1 MHKSNASSCPTI
13 TCEEALKRELEYRQR
28 IERSHPH
35 LLVGLNGSP
44 ALLNEVGSGSSPDLS
59 TRNSAHDSYV
69 PSPQACF
76 VGSTVQRPPANWYPS
91 KKKLKVQQHPSQAL
105 QAPRPNLIPSFWC
118 KICKVDC
125 VTEFNFGAHIGGK
138 KHKAKKLEI
147 LGNRK
152 NARPATGNQCT
163 GCSYNGE
170 GAAPAI
176 DPDWRS
182 FRAQLYF
189 NEQYAKSV
197 NPAVAAVR
205 ATATTPEPVK
215 IGDKWAHPLV
225 EPEKGCLLI
234 ATEKLD
240 GSHIFERTVVLLL
253 SAGVL
258 GPVGV
263 ILNRPSLMSI
273 KEAQAVFAET
283 DIAGAF
289 SGRPLFFGGPLEECF
304 FLLGP
309 RAAAAGDVV
318 GRTGLFD
325 EVMPGVHYG
334 TRESVGCAAEL
345 VKRGVVGVRDFRF
358 FDGFCGWEREQL
370 RDEVRAGLWRVAA
383 CSPAVL
389 GLATVVKGG
398 LWEEVQGLVGER
410 RVW

>member
-1 MHKSNASSCPTI
+1 MCRSSGHATLRVAIGPDRNPKSELYPSRMEVPNLVVLKLRCLRLHPFFLQSYLL
-13 TCEEALKRELEYRQR
+13 EALSPTLALAILVILLSSDVLAMETSCFLTSKPSPKSMAMPSTAAGMAKPKL
-28 IERSHPH
+28 H
-35 LLVGLNGSP
+35 LL
-44 ALLNEVGSGSSPDLS
+44 SGTRRPSS
-59 TRNSAHDSYV
+59 SA
-69 PSPQACF
+69 
-76 VGSTVQRPPANWYPS
+76 
-91 KKKLKVQQHPSQAL
+91 
-105 QAPRPNLIPSFWC
+105 
-118 KICKVDC
+118 IC
-125 VTEFNFGAHIGGK
+125 
-138 KHKAKKLEI
+138 
-147 LGNRK
+147 
-152 NARPATGNQCT
+152 
-163 GCSYNGE
+163 CSYNPRSSSSEDGVV
-170 GAAPAI
+170 PAI

-182 FRAQLYF
+182 YRAQLYL

-197 NPAVAAVR
+197 NPAVAATSR
-205 ATATTPEPVK
+205 TEPAK
-215 IGDKWAHPLV
+215 IGDRWAHPLA
-225 EPEKGCLLI
+225 EPEKGCLLV

-240 GSHIFERTVVLLL
+240 GSHIFERTVILLL

-273 KEAQAVFAET
+273 KEARSLFADAGDA

-309 RAAAAGDVV
+309 RAAASGGGGDVV
-318 GRTGLFD
+318 ARTGLFE

-345 VKRGVVGVRDFRF
+345 AKRGVVGAQDLRF

-389 GLATVVKGG
+389 GLAGVVKGG
-398 LWEEVQGLVGER
+398 LWDEVQGLVTER

>member
-1 MHKSNASSCPTI
+1 METSCFLTSKPSSHKSMTSPSSILAKP
-13 TCEEALKRELEYRQR
+13 K
-28 IERSHPH
+28 PH
-35 LLVGLNGSP
+35 LLFGNRRRAS
-44 ALLNEVGSGSSPDLS
+44 
-59 TRNSAHDSYV
+59 
-69 PSPQACF
+69 PSPVTCC
-76 VGSTVQRPPANWYPS
+76 
-91 KKKLKVQQHPSQAL
+91 
-105 QAPRPNLIPSFWC
+105 SF
-118 KICKVDC
+118 
-125 VTEFNFGAHIGGK
+125 
-138 KHKAKKLEI
+138 
-147 LGNRK
+147 
-152 NARPATGNQCT
+152 NARPSSA
-163 GCSYNGE
+163 E
-170 GAAPAI
+170 DGAVPVI

-189 NEQYAKSV
+189 NEQHAKSV
-197 NPAVAAVR
+197 NPAAV
-205 ATATTPEPVK
+205 TAMMPPQPVK

-240 GSHIFERTVVLLL
+240 GSHIFERTVILLL

-273 KEAQAVFAET
+273 KEAESIFADDA
-283 DIAGAF
+283 DIASAF

-309 RAAAAGDVV
+309 RAAAGSDVV
-318 GRTGLFD
+318 ARTGLLE
-325 EVMPGVHYG
+325 EVMPGLHYG

-345 VKRGVVGVRDFRF
+345 AKRGVVGVRDFRF

-389 GLATVVKGG
+389 GLASVVKGG
-398 LWEEVQGLVGER
+398 LWEEVQGLVRER

>member
-1 MHKSNASSCPTI
+1 MM
-13 TCEEALKRELEYRQR
+13 
-28 IERSHPH
+28 
-35 LLVGLNGSP
+35 
-44 ALLNEVGSGSSPDLS
+44 
-59 TRNSAHDSYV
+59 V
-69 PSPQACF
+69 P
-76 VGSTVQRPPANWYPS
+76 V
-91 KKKLKVQQHPSQAL
+91 
-105 QAPRPNLIPSFWC
+105 
-118 KICKVDC
+118 
-125 VTEFNFGAHIGGK
+125 
-138 KHKAKKLEI
+138 
-147 LGNRK
+147 
-152 NARPATGNQCT
+152 ATMQ
-163 GCSYNGE
+163 GCSFNSRSSSEDGV
-170 GAAPAI
+170 APAI

-182 FRAQLYF
+182 YRAQLYF
-189 NEQYAKSV
+189 NEQQHPKSV
-197 NPAVAAVR
+197 NP
-205 ATATTPEPVK
+205 PEPVK

-240 GSHIFERTVVLLL
+240 GSHIFERTVILLL

-273 KEAQAVFAET
+273 KEAQSIFADDA

-309 RAAAAGDVV
+309 RAAAGDVV
-318 GRTGLFD
+318 ARTGLFE
-325 EVMPGVHYG
+325 EVMPGLHYG

-345 VKRGVVGVRDFRF
+345 AKRGVVGVRDFRF

-383 CSPAVL
+383 CSPTVL
-389 GLATVVKGG
+389 GLASVVKGG
-398 LWEEVQGLVGER
+398 LWEEVQGLVRER

>member
-1 MHKSNASSCPTI
+1 METSCFLTSKASPKSM
-13 TCEEALKRELEYRQR
+13 
-28 IERSHPH
+28 
-35 LLVGLNGSP
+35 
-44 ALLNEVGSGSSPDLS
+44 ALLPSSAGVAKPKPQLLFGSRRTTSSS
-59 TRNSAHDSYV
+59 
-69 PSPQACF
+69 
-76 VGSTVQRPPANWYPS
+76 
-91 KKKLKVQQHPSQAL
+91 
-105 QAPRPNLIPSFWC
+105 
-118 KICKVDC
+118 
-125 VTEFNFGAHIGGK
+125 VT
-138 KHKAKKLEI
+138 
-147 LGNRK
+147 
-152 NARPATGNQCT
+152 TC
-163 GCSYNGE
+163 CSYND

-182 FRAQLYF
+182 FRAQLHL

-197 NPAVAAVR
+197 NPAMAAVR
-205 ATATTPEPVK
+205 TTPEPAKV
-215 IGDKWAHPLV
+215 GDKWAHPLV

-234 ATEKLD
+234 ATEKLE
-240 GSHIFERTVVLLL
+240 GSHIFERTVILLL

-273 KEAQAVFAET
+273 KETQAVFAET

-325 EVMPGVHYG
+325 EVMPGLHYG

-389 GLATVVKGG
+389 GLAAVVKGG
-398 LWEEVQGLVGER
+398 LWDEVQGLVGKS

>member
-1 MHKSNASSCPTI
+1 METSCFLTSNASPKSM
-13 TCEEALKRELEYRQR
+13 ALLPSPAGIAKVAK
-28 IERSHPH
+28 SH
-35 LLVGLNGSP
+35 LLFAGRRSV
-44 ALLNEVGSGSSPDLS
+44 SSS
-59 TRNSAHDSYV
+59 
-69 PSPQACF
+69 
-76 VGSTVQRPPANWYPS
+76 
-91 KKKLKVQQHPSQAL
+91 
-105 QAPRPNLIPSFWC
+105 
-118 KICKVDC
+118 
-125 VTEFNFGAHIGGK
+125 VT
-138 KHKAKKLEI
+138 
-147 LGNRK
+147 
-152 NARPATGNQCT
+152 TC
-163 GCSYNGE
+163 CSYNAADGT
-170 GAAPAI
+170 APAI

-197 NPAVAAVR
+197 NPAVKAM
-205 ATATTPEPVK
+205 TTPELMK

-240 GSHIFERTVVLLL
+240 GSHIFERTVILLL

-273 KEAQAVFAET
+273 KETQASVFAET

-370 RDEVRAGLWRVAA
+370 REEVRSGLWRVAA

-398 LWEEVQGLVGER
+398 LWDEVQGLVGER

>member
-1 MHKSNASSCPTI
+1 METSCFLTSNASPVKSMVMP
-13 TCEEALKRELEYRQR
+13 
-28 IERSHPH
+28 
-35 LLVGLNGSP
+35 SP
-44 ALLNEVGSGSSPDLS
+44 AGV
-59 TRNSAHDSYV
+59 V
-69 PSPQACF
+69 
-76 VGSTVQRPPANWYPS
+76 
-91 KKKLKVQQHPSQAL
+91 K
-105 QAPRPNLIPSFWC
+105 
-118 KICKVDC
+118 
-125 VTEFNFGAHIGGK
+125 
-138 KHKAKKLEI
+138 
-147 LGNRK
+147 
-152 NARPATGNQCT
+152 ARPHVLFGGRRAASSSVTTC
-163 GCSYNGE
+163 CSYNGE

-383 CSPAVL
+383 CSPVVL